1 MTVRII
7 TDSTCDLPEKVVA
20 QYGIRVIP
28 LYIQVG
34 NREYLDGIDLT
45 RDEFYKRLP
54 TYREQPTTAVPSP
67 FKFHALYDALAD
79 EGASEVLSIH
89 ISSTLSAI
97 VNVAQAAADETASVP
112 VTVLDSRQLS
122 LGTGFL
128 VQTAAEL
135 AQAGKSVKE
144 ILATL
149 EDQSKR
155 THVWAVLDTLKFL
168 RRSGR
173 MNPVISTIGELIQIK
188 PILKMYEGVS
198 GVERV
203 RTRKNALIRL
213 VKMLHTYSPFEKLA
227 FLHANALDQAQ
238 ALKNEVQELLPDF
251 DTWIEGINPVLGSH
265 LGPGVVGFAC
275 VTKSSKG

>member
-7 TDSTCDLPEKVVA
+7 TDSTCDLPSGIVSKL
-20 QYGIRVIP
+20 GIRVLP

-45 RDEFYKRLP
+45 RDEFYKQLP
-54 TYREQPTTAVPSP
+54 TFAEHPTTAAPSP
-67 FKFHALYDALAD
+67 LKFHALYDDLVD
-79 EGASEVLSIH
+79 EGASEILSIH

-97 VNVAQAAADETASVP
+97 VNVARSAASETTSIP

-135 AQAGKSVKE
+135 AQTGRSVKE
-144 ILATL
+144 ILAVL
-149 EDQSKR
+149 EQQIKR
-155 THVWAVLDTLKFL
+155 THVWAVLDTLKYL

-188 PILKMYEGVS
+188 PILKMYDGIS

-203 RTRKNALIRL
+203 RTRKKALSRL
-213 VKMLHTYSPFEKLA
+213 ILMLHSYSPFEKLA
-227 FLHANALDQAQ
+227 FLHSNAAEQAY
-238 ALKNEVQELLPDF
+238 ALKAEVQDLLPDL
-251 DTWIEGINPVLGSH
+251 DTWIEVINPVLGAH
-265 LGPGVVGFAC
+265 IGPGVVGFAC
-275 VTKSSKG
+275 VSK

>member
-7 TDSTCDLPEKVVA
+7 TDSTCDLPEMVVA
-20 QYGIRVIP
+20 QYGIRVVP
-28 LYIQVG
+28 LYIQAG

-54 TYREQPTTAVPSP
+54 TYSVHPTTAVPSP
-67 FKFHALYDALAD
+67 LKFHALYDALAD
-79 EGASEVLSIH
+79 EGANEVLSIH

-97 VNVAQAAADETASVP
+97 VNIAQTAAAETTSVP

-144 ILATL
+144 ILVAL
-149 EDQSKR
+149 EDQIKR
-155 THVWAVLDTLKFL
+155 TYVWAVLDTLKFL

-188 PILKMYEGVS
+188 PILKMYDGVS

-203 RTRKNALIRL
+203 RTRKKALAHL
-213 VKMLHTYSPFEKLA
+213 LQMLHTYSPFEKLA
-227 FLHANALDQAQ
+227 FLHSNALGQAQ
-238 ALKNEVQELLPDF
+238 ALKNELQALLPSSE
-251 DTWIEGINPVLGSH
+251 TWIEVINPVLGSH
-265 LGPGVVGFAC
+265 IGPGVVGFAC
-275 VTKSSKG
+275 VTKS